1 MRTHEVI
8 TLRVYVQIVP
18 TLQLVLPMFA
28 FYVVPLAFVSVFLP
42 SDANMRSG
50 LEVPDPYTISAE
62 TDLAQGPDF
71 PSVTFEF

>member
-1 MRTHEVI
+1 
-8 TLRVYVQIVP
+8 
-18 TLQLVLPMFA
+18 MFA

-42 SDANMRSG
+42 SDANMSSG
-50 LEVPDPYTISAE
+50 LEVPDPYTISAD